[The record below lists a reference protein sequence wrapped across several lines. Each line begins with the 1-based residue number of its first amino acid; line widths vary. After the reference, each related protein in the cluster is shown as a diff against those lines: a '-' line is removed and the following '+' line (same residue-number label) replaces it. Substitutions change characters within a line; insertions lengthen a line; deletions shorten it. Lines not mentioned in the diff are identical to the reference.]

1 MTHTLKKLCVGLLIL
16 MTSTAWGATE
26 VKGVKFSDTYTLG
39 NQSLQLNGAGLR
51 VKVIV
56 DVYAAGLYVPKK
68 DHSVTGLLSQPGA
81 KSMQIVLF
89 RDLTGDDFADAMYK
103 GFNKN
108 NSEADIAKFQQR
120 LEDIKKVMIGMG
132 AVKKGTVIH
141 IDHVPNAGIKVLMDG
156 VLKGS
161 DSGGDDFYTALLK
174 IWLGQH
180 PVDSDLKQ
188 ALLGE

>member
-1 MTHTLKKLCVGLLIL
+1 MIHLIQKLCFGMLIL
-16 MTSTAWGATE
+16 LTGTSWAAID
-26 VKGVKFSDTYTLG
+26 VKGVKFSETYMLG

-51 VKVIV
+51 VKVIL

-68 DHSVTGLLSQPGA
+68 EHSVAGLLNQAGA

-89 RDLTGDDFADAMYK
+89 RDLTGEDFADAMYK
-103 GFNKN
+103 GFYKN

-120 LEDIKKVMIGMG
+120 LEEIKKVMISMG
-132 AVKKGTVIH
+132 AVKKGTVIK
-141 IDHVPNAGIKVLMDG
+141 IDHVPNGGIKVLMDG
-156 VLKGS
+156 VLRGS
-161 DSGGDDFYTALLK
+161 DPGGDDFYNALLK

-180 PVDSDLKQ
+180 PVDTDLKQ

>member
-1 MTHTLKKLCVGLLIL
+1 MIHPFRKLSLGLLML
-16 MTSTAWGATE
+16 VASAAWGAMD

-39 NQSLQLNGAGLR
+39 NQSLQLNGAGMR

-68 DHSVTGLLSQPGA
+68 DRSVTGLLNQTGA

-89 RDLTGDDFADAMYK
+89 RDLTGEDFADAMYK
-103 GFNKN
+103 GFYKN
-108 NSEADIAKFQQR
+108 NAEADIAKFQQR

-132 AVKKGTVIH
+132 AVKKGTVIR
-141 IDHVPNAGIKVLMDG
+141 IDHVPNGGIKVLMDG
-156 VLKGS
+156 ALKGS
-161 DSGGDDFYTALLK
+161 DSGGDDFYNALLR

-180 PVDSDLKQ
+180 PVDNELKQ